1 MSAAIALVLSAAI
14 SARAQDVT
22 PPTAQP
28 NEHPAVETVKFLS
41 GGGVAFVEHEAAHVA
56 LDLIFEAH
64 PYLKAIHFGGIPF
77 FAVAHEPISPR
88 REFVVSSGGFWTQ
101 EATSEW
107 LLTRD
112 PDFRRRHAPFE
123 KGAFAFDLLTSAG
136 YGVVAMFRAG
146 PSERD
151 THGMAASVG
160 VDERAIGALVLA
172 PALLDGYRY
181 FNPESRWAV
190 WVSRAAK
197 VASVALVLK
206 RTSSPRQ

>member
-1 MSAAIALVLSAAI
+1 MSA
-14 SARAQDVT
+14 
-22 PPTAQP
+22 
-28 NEHPAVETVKFLS
+28 
-41 GGGVAFVEHEAAHVA
+41 
-56 LDLIFEAH
+56 
-64 PYLKAIHFGGIPF
+64 
-77 FAVAHEPISPR
+77 
-88 REFVVSSGGFWTQ
+88 GGFWTQ

-112 PDFRRRHAPFE
+112 PDFRSRHAPFE

-136 YGVVAMFRAG
+136 YGVVAMFKAG

-151 THGMAASVG
+151 THGMAVSTG
-160 VDERAIGALVLA
+160 LDERAIGGLILA

-190 WVSRAAK
+190 WASRAAK
-197 VASVALVLK
+197 AASVALVLK